1 VRGRIGVLS
10 SAAAVALLLGAC
22 GSSNGAGMSAHD
34 ESMSMME
41 PAASAGSSASAAS
54 ASSEASTHN
63 AADVMFLQMMVAR
76 EVETA
81 RLTALAG
88 RGKLSK
94 QAAALVGAIDS
105 TENDERAE
113 MSGWLK
119 AWGEPTTMATDA
131 DLHKEHGG
139 VSALTKS
146 DYAGLKAAPAAKFQT
161 QYLNLMIA
169 VQSNGAEIARYA
181 TENGQNAEVLDL
193 ADRIGQS
200 RSAQVKQMLGLLAGP
215 TG

>member
-1 VRGRIGVLS
+1 MKGRLGALT
-10 SAAAVALLLGAC
+10 SAVGVALLLAAC
-22 GSSNGAGMSAHD
+22 GSANGTAMSEPD
-34 ESMSMME
+34 DSMAMME
-41 PAASAGSSASAAS
+41 PAASAAPSVTSSGATSRAA
-54 ASSEASTHN
+54 AHN
-63 AADVMFLQMMVAR
+63 AADVMFLQMMIAR

-81 RLTALAG
+81 RLTDLAG
-88 RGKLSK
+88 AGRLSK

-119 AWGEPTTMATDA
+119 AWGEPTAMAKGA
-131 DLHKEHGG
+131 DRHQAHGG
-139 VSALTKS
+139 VSALTKA
-146 DYAGLKAAPAAKFQT
+146 DYASLRSAPAGQFQT

-181 TENGQNAEVLDL
+181 TENGANPEVLDL
-193 ADRIGQS
+193 AGRIGQS

-215 TG
+215 AK

>member
-1 VRGRIGVLS
+1 MRSGRLRLGVL
-10 SAAAVALLLGAC
+10 AIAGLTGLLGGC
-22 GSSNGAGMSAHD
+22 GMTSSGSPASSGMAGMD
-34 ESMSMME
+34 M
-41 PAASAGSSASAAS
+41 PAPVSASESSTGAADPS
-54 ASSEASTHN
+54 AHN

-88 RGKLSK
+88 EGRLSK
-94 QAAALVGAIDS
+94 QAAALVAAIDS
-105 TENDERAE
+105 TEDDERAE
-113 MSGWLK
+113 MSGWLR
-119 AWGEPTTMATDA
+119 AWGEPVAMSGDA
-131 DLHKEHGG
+131 GLHEEHGG
-139 VSALTKS
+139 VSALTKA
-146 DYAGLKAAPAAKFQT
+146 DYAGLGAAAPGRFQT

-181 TENGQNAEVLDL
+181 TANGLDPEVLDL

-215 TG
+215 VG